1 MQCLAPQQPSGGCE
15 VTNVTTNANTLGMT
29 GENGTAEL
37 LQQAGLLTSGSSSNR
52 ETVCSLSEVSVWFSV
67 VRCWVYS

>member
-15 VTNVTTNANTLGMT
+15 VTNMTTNANTLGMT

-52 ETVCSLSEVSVWFSV
+52 ETALCLSEVSVWFSV